1 MPPESV
7 PPRVPLYVCPQC
19 ASVRLPDGTEE
30 EYGPPECNHGLLFG
44 TDPSGGGEVEMI
56 PVEYA
61 PVSSGVDEG
70 GEVCKKCG
78 QFVATTCPSWWS
90 APDALWN
97 EVEGGPGGIRCI
109 RCFTEDCEAKGIWVY
124 WQAVVDGRAA
134 SVQPEANSPGEKR
147 NDELVEADTL
157 LGGDSR
163 QLGVEGGRH
172 A

>member
-7 PPRVPLYVCPQC
+7 PPSVPEMYF
-19 ASVRLPDGTEE
+19 VRRC
-30 EYGPPECNHGLLFG
+30 PECKGQVVDGAVAHFTGCANFARMFAVE
-44 TDPSGGGEVEMI
+44 TIEVR
-56 PVEYA
+56 PVA